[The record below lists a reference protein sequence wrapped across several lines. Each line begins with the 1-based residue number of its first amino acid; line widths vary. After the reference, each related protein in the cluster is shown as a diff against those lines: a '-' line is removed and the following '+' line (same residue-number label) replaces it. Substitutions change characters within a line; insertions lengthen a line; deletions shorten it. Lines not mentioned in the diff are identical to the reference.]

1 MNQPRYDVYGPV
13 HKGIRFLMT
22 EIMYELGRTDV
33 TIIPE
38 LTSLEEKL
46 QYLWDILKAHAEGEE
61 EFLFPHLEKGDVTL
75 YKKLKAAHEK
85 FHEQIEVLRNKFL
98 RISGA
103 EMGVD
108 EKEEQLPKFIR
119 HYNTFLSQYFSHMQ
133 DEELEANPILW
144 EVLNDDELMVIVP
157 KIAAKIAPNVMQ
169 YFMVYFVRAINYKER
184 LGLLMG
190 MQKNLP
196 EPVFQGIL
204 NIAKTSLE
212 EPNWEKLKESLD
224 RLIQVH

>member
-1 MNQPRYDVYGPV
+1 MNKIRYDVYGPV

-22 EIMYELGRTDV
+22 EIMYELGRADV

-46 QYLWDILKAHAEGEE
+46 QYLWDVLEAHAAGEE
-61 EFLFPHLEKGDVTL
+61 EFLFPHLEKGDIII

-85 FHEQIEVLRNKFL
+85 FYEQIEILRNEFL
-98 RISGA
+98 KISGA

-108 EKEEQLPKFIR
+108 EKEEELPEFIR

-144 EVLNDDELMVIVP
+144 KALSDEELMVIVP
-157 KIAAKIAPNVMQ
+157 KIASKIAPNIMQ
-169 YFMVYFVRAINYKER
+169 YFMAYFLRAINYKER
-184 LGLLMG
+184 LGMLMG
-190 MQKNLP
+190 MQKNVP
-196 EPVFQGIL
+196 EPMFTGIL
-204 NIAKTSLE
+204 DIAESSLE
-212 EPNWEKLKESLD
+212 ETNWQKLKQTLD
-224 RLIQVH
+224 KLIQVH